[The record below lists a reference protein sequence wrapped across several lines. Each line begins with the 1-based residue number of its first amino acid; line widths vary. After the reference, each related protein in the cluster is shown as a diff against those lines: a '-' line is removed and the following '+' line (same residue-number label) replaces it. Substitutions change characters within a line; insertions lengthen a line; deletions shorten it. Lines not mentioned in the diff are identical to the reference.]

1 MSAKLKSIC
10 VNCASSPGVHPEY
23 VEVSRE
29 LGTLLAQRGISLVYG
44 GSNVG
49 LMGEIADAVLSHGGD
64 VFGVI
69 TEELNN
75 KVGHKGL
82 RELQVVPT
90 MHERK
95 TKMFQLSDGFIV
107 MPGGLGTLEE
117 AMEVLTWAQLGLHSK
132 PVGFLNV
139 RGYFDR
145 LMDFLDHAVDQ
156 RFLKKE
162 HRQMILI
169 AENPNQ
175 LLADMEAYLPT
186 SVEKWVD
193 RKSKA

>member
-1 MSAKLKSIC
+1 
-10 VNCASSPGVHPEY
+10 
-23 VEVSRE
+23 
-29 LGTLLAQRGISLVYG
+29 
-44 GSNVG
+44 
-49 LMGEIADAVLSHGGD
+49 VL
-64 VFGVI
+64 
-69 TEELNN
+69 
-75 KVGHKGL
+75 
-82 RELQVVPT
+82 RVVPT

>member
-1 MSAKLKSIC
+1 MPAKLKSIC

-23 VEVSRE
+23 VEVSHT
-29 LGTLLAQRGISLVYG
+29 LGKLLAQRGISLVYG

-49 LMGEIADAVLSHGGD
+49 LMGEIANSALSHGGE

-69 TEELNN
+69 TEELNK
-75 KVGHKGL
+75 KVGHQGL
-82 RELQVVPT
+82 RELHVVST

-95 TKMFQLSDGFIV
+95 TKMFQLSDAFIV
-107 MPGGLGTLEE
+107 MPGGFGTLEE

-156 RFLKKE
+156 RFLKTE
-162 HRQMILI
+162 HRQMILV
-169 AENPNQ
+169 AENPEQ
-175 LLADMEAYLPT
+175 LLAEMEAYLPS
-186 SVEKWVD
+186 SVEKWID
-193 RKSKA
+193 LK

>member
-23 VEVSRE
+23 VEVSRA
-29 LGTLLAQRGISLVYG
+29 LGKLLAQRGMSLVYG

-49 LMGEIADAVLSHGGD
+49 LMGEIANSALSHGGE

-69 TEELNN
+69 TEELN
-75 KVGHKGL
+75 KRVGHKGL
-82 RELQVVPT
+82 RELHVVPT

-95 TKMFQLSDGFIV
+95 TKMFQLSDAFIV
-107 MPGGLGTLEE
+107 MPGGFGTLEE
-117 AMEVLTWAQLGLHSK
+117 AMEILTWAQLGLHSK

-145 LMDFLDHAVDQ
+145 LMDFLDHAVEQ
-156 RFLKKE
+156 RFLRSE
-162 HRQMILI
+162 HRKMILV
-169 AENPNQ
+169 AESPEQ
-175 LLADMEAYLPT
+175 LLADMEAYLP
-186 SVEKWVD
+186 SPVEKWID
-193 RKSKA
+193 LK

>member
-1 MSAKLKSIC
+1 MSGKLKRIC
-10 VNCASSPGVHPEY
+10 VNCASSPGAHPEY
-23 VEVSRE
+23 VQVSRE
-29 LGTLLAQRGISLVYG
+29 LGKRLAQRGSSLVYG
-44 GSNVG
+44 GANVG
-49 LMGEIADAVLSHGGD
+49 LMGEIADAVLSQGGE
-64 VFGVI
+64 VIGVI
-69 TEELNN
+69 TEELDQ

-82 RELQVVPT
+82 RELHVVPT

-95 TKMFQLSDGFIV
+95 TKMFQLSDGFIA

-117 AMEVLTWAQLGLHSK
+117 VTEVLTWAQLGLHSK

-156 RFLKKE
+156 RFLRDE
-162 HRQMILI
+162 HRQMILV
-169 AENPNQ
+169 AQEPDQ
-175 LLADMEAYLPT
+175 LLTEMEAYIPT

-193 RKSKA
+193 RK

>member
-1 MSAKLKSIC
+1 MPGKLNKIC

-29 LGTLLAQRGISLVYG
+29 LGKVLAQRGSALVYG

-49 LMGEIADAVLSHGGD
+49 LMGEAANAALNHGGE
-64 VFGVI
+64 VIGVI
-69 TEELNN
+69 TEELNQ
-75 KVGHKGL
+75 KVGHRNL
-82 RELQVVPT
+82 RELHVVPT

-95 TKMFQLSDGFIV
+95 TMMFQLSDGFIA

-117 AMEVLTWAQLGLHSK
+117 VLEVLTWAQLGLHFK

-156 RFLKKE
+156 RFLRAE
-162 HRQMILI
+162 HRQMLLV
-169 AENPNQ
+169 EKKPEQ
-175 LLADMEAYLPT
+175 LLAAMEAYRP
-186 SVEKWVD
+186 SVVEKWID
-193 RKSKA
+193 RS

>member
-49 LMGEIADAVLSHGGD
+49 LMGEVANSALSQGGE
-64 VFGVI
+64 VIGVI
-69 TEELNN
+69 TEELNK
-75 KVGHKGL
+75 KVGHQGL
-82 RELQVVPT
+82 RELKVVPT

-156 RFLKKE
+156 RFLKTE
-162 HRQMILI
+162 HRQMILT
-169 AENPNQ
+169 AKDPNR
-175 LLADMEAYLPT
+175 LLAEMEAYLPV

-193 RKSKA
+193 RQ